1 MKLLIYIFT
10 SILSLLSFVCTAS
23 AQISADDERIVI
35 IPYIPE
41 QVFDLSSTVS
51 TNLYNKLTSAITRNG
66 LSGEGSHNRFI
77 MSALVNIQQKDVTA
91 TAPPMHVIEFDL
103 TLYVGDGVDG
113 VLFASANKRLK
124 GVGRNETAAYV
135 MALNNFEVTSK
146 EVKELI
152 ELGKVR
158 IVQYYRDKCEI
169 IIRESNSKASQDQ
182 FDAAIYSLL
191 EIPSVVTDCY
201 QKAMDEAVRIH
212 KLKLE
217 KECQTNISYARGEM
231 MQGNW
236 SAAIQTISG
245 YTPDLSC
252 YKDVS
257 RLLDEIAH
265 ERCSVEIGKASA
277 AWAARDHN
285 SAAFHLAK
293 VSSSSSCKSKADVL
307 MKQISSA
314 IDAKAKREWD
324 LAYEKYNRDQV
335 IVEENSKLNRELSRR
350 EMTYK
355 ENQGFEIRKMEI
367 QAARDIGVAYGKNQ
381 PRSVT
386 YNIRNWW

>member
-1 MKLLIYIFT
+1 MKHFAISIAIISMILLAT
-10 SILSLLSFVCTAS
+10 PVV

-41 QVFDLSSTVS
+41 QVFDLSNTVS

-66 LSGEGSHNRFI
+66 LSGEGAHNRFV
-77 MSALVNIQQKDVTA
+77 MSALINIQQKDVTA

-113 VLFASANKRLK
+113 VLFSSTNKRLK

-152 ELGKVR
+152 EIGKVR

-169 IIRESNSKASQDQ
+169 IIRESKTKASQDQ
-182 FDAAIYSLL
+182 FDEAIYALL

-257 RLLDEIAH
+257 KLLDEIAYQ
-265 ERCSVEIGKASA
+265 RCSVEIGKARA
-277 AWAARDHN
+277 AWSARDHN
-285 SAAFHLAK
+285 TAAFHLAK
-293 VSSSSSCKSKADVL
+293 VSSSSSCKSQADGL
-307 MKQISSA
+307 MKQISNA

-335 IVEENSKLNRELSRR
+335 IREENSKLNRELSRR
-350 EMTYK
+350 EMSYK
-355 ENQGFEIRKMEI
+355 ENQGFEVRKMEI
-367 QAARDIGVAYGKNQ
+367 QAARDVGVAYGKNQ
-381 PRSVT
+381 PRTVT